1 MSLDIKDRKNLLA
14 VNLSLA
20 TNLLLA
26 VGRTVVGITGHS
38 PALLADGINSTSD
51 VAYLIVVRIFMTLA
65 RKPPDREHPFGHRQL
80 ESIAA
85 LVTGSF
91 VMATAIAIFWNA
103 INQVYQ
109 LLSGQSEFPGAKA
122 IALWVALFSGLVK
135 VGLYLFTR
143 NVSRQTGSLAVLAL
157 ARDHRNDVF
166 SVSTAT
172 LGIVMARAGYIW
184 FDPLAAAVVALVILA
199 TGITILRD
207 SSASLMDLFPSQP
220 VAQRIRELLE
230 SVPGIEEVEEIR
242 VHQIGHYLMVDVVIG
257 VDGTLTVAAGD
268 EIANQAEQR
277 LYGGL
282 EFLRHVSVHYHPGRG
297 KSAASEARG
306 RDERLS

>member
-1 MSLDIKDRKNLLA
+1 MSLELHDRQNLLA

-26 VGRTVVGITGHS
+26 VSRTVVGIVGHS
-38 PALLADGINSTSD
+38 PALLADGINSSSD
-51 VAYLIVVRIFMTLA
+51 VAYLIVVRIFMILA

-91 VMATAIAIFWNA
+91 VMATAVAIFWNA
-103 INQVYQ
+103 INEVYQ
-109 LLSGQSEFPGAKA
+109 LLSGHSEFQGAEA
-122 IALWVALFSGLVK
+122 IALWVAVSSGVVK

-143 NVSRQTGSLAVLAL
+143 RTGQQTGSLAVLAV

-172 LGIVMARAGYIW
+172 LGILMARAGYIW

-199 TGITILRD
+199 TGISILRD

-220 VAQRIRELLE
+220 VAQRIRTLLE
-230 SVPGIEEVEEIR
+230 GVPGIEEVEEIR

-257 VDGTLTVAAGD
+257 VEGTLTVAAGN
-268 EIANQAEQR
+268 EIATQAEER
-277 LYGGL
+277 LHNNL
-282 EFLRHVSVHYHPGRG
+282 DFLRHVSVHYHPR
-297 KSAASEARG
+297 
-306 RDERLS
+306 RL

>member
-1 MSLDIKDRKNLLA
+1 VSLELKDRKNLLA

-26 VGRTVVGITGHS
+26 VGRTVVGIVGHS

-51 VAYLIVVRIFMTLA
+51 VAYLIVVRIFMILA

-91 VMATAIAIFWNA
+91 VMATAVAIFWNA

-109 LLSGQSEFPGAKA
+109 LLSGRSEFHGAAA

-135 VGLYLFTR
+135 VGLYLFTSSI
-143 NVSRQTGSLAVLAL
+143 SRQTGSLAVLAL

-166 SVSTAT
+166 SVGTAT
-172 LGIVMARAGYIW
+172 LGIVLARAGYVW
-184 FDPLAAAVVALVILA
+184 FDPLAAAVVALVILG

-220 VAQRIRELLE
+220 VAQRIRALLE
-230 SVPGIEEVEEIR
+230 EVPGIDEVEETR

-257 VDGTLTVAAGD
+257 VEGTLTVAAGN
-268 EIANQAEQR
+268 EIATQAEER
-277 LYGGL
+277 LYRNL
-282 EFLRHVSVHYHPGRG
+282 DFLRHVSVHYHPSRDGRA
-297 KSAASEARG
+297 AAS
-306 RDERLS
+306 

>member
-1 MSLDIKDRKNLLA
+1 MSLELKDRKNLLA

-20 TNLLLA
+20 TNVLLA
-26 VGRTVVGITGHS
+26 VSRTVVGIVGHS

-51 VAYLIVVRIFMTLA
+51 VAYLIVVRIFMVLA

-91 VMATAIAIFWNA
+91 VMATAVAIFWNA
-103 INQVYQ
+103 INQVY
-109 LLSGQSEFPGAKA
+109 LRLAGRSELHVAAA
-122 IALWVALFSGLVK
+122 IALWVAVFSGLVK
-135 VGLYLFTR
+135 IGMYLFTR
-143 NVSRQTGSLAVLAL
+143 SISRQTGSLAVLAL

-166 SVSTAT
+166 SVGTAT
-172 LGIVMARAGYIW
+172 LGIVLARADYVW

-207 SSASLMDLFPSQP
+207 SSASLMELFPSQP

-230 SVPGIEEVEEIR
+230 EVPGIDDVEEIR

-257 VDGTLTVAAGD
+257 VEGTLTVAAGN
-268 EIANQAEQR
+268 EIATRAEQR
-277 LYGGL
+277 LHANL
-282 EFLRHVSVHYHPGRG
+282 DFLRHVSVHYHPSRAHSPSPSG
-297 KSAASEARG
+297 
-306 RDERLS
+306 

>member
-1 MSLDIKDRKNLLA
+1 LSLDIKDRKNLLA

-109 LLSGQSEFPGAKA
+109 LLSGSSEFPGAEA
-122 IALWVALFSGLVK
+122 IALWVAAFSGLVK
-135 VGLYLFTR
+135 IGLYVFTR
-143 NVSRQTGSLAVLAL
+143 SISRQTGSLAVLAWPATIATTSFPW
-157 ARDHRNDVF
+157 ARRPWA
-166 SVSTAT
+166 SCWPGPGMSGST
-172 LGIVMARAGYIW
+172 RW
-184 FDPLAAAVVALVILA
+184 P
-199 TGITILRD
+199 R
-207 SSASLMDLFPSQP
+207 PWWP
-220 VAQRIRELLE
+220 W
-230 SVPGIEEVEEIR
+230 
-242 VHQIGHYLMVDVVIG
+242 
-257 VDGTLTVAAGD
+257 
-268 EIANQAEQR
+268 
-277 LYGGL
+277 
-282 EFLRHVSVHYHPGRG
+282 
-297 KSAASEARG
+297 
-306 RDERLS
+306 

>member
-1 MSLDIKDRKNLLA
+1 LA
-14 VNLSLA
+14 VS
-20 TNLLLA
+20 
-26 VGRTVVGITGHS
+26 RTVVGIVGHS

-51 VAYLIVVRIFMTLA
+51 VAYLIVVRIFMILA

-109 LLSGQSEFPGAKA
+109 LRIGQSEPRIAEA
-122 IALWVALFSGLVK
+122 IALWVAIFSGLVK

-143 NVSRQTGSLAVLAL
+143 NIGRQTGSLAVLAV

-172 LGIVMARAGYIW
+172 LGIIMARAGYVW

-199 TGITILRD
+199 TGISILRD

-220 VAQRIRELLE
+220 VAKRIRELLE
-230 SVPGIEEVEEIR
+230 AVPGVVDVEEIR
-242 VHQIGHYLMVDVVIG
+242 VHQIGHYMMVDVVIG

-268 EIANQAEQR
+268 EIANLAEQR
-277 LYGGL
+277 LYGSL
-282 EFLRHVSVHYHPGRG
+282 EFLRHVSVHYHPALGEAERPAEADREP
-297 KSAASEARG
+297 AA
-306 RDERLS
+306 

>member
-1 MSLDIKDRKNLLA
+1 MSLERNDRKNLLA

-26 VGRTVVGITGHS
+26 ISRTVVGIAGHS

-51 VAYLIVVRIFMTLA
+51 VAYLIVVRIFMILA

-91 VMATAIAIFWNA
+91 VMATAVAIFWNA

-109 LLSGQSEFPGAKA
+109 LLSGHSEIRGAEA
-122 IALWVALFSGLVK
+122 IALWVALSSGLVK
-135 VGLYLFTR
+135 IGMYLFTR
-143 NVSRQTGSLAVLAL
+143 RISRQTGSLAVLAL

-166 SVSTAT
+166 SVATAT
-172 LGIVMARAGYIW
+172 LGIVMARAGFLW

-199 TGITILRD
+199 TGIAILRD

-230 SVPGIEEVEEIR
+230 EVPGIDTVEEIR
-242 VHQIGHYLMVDVVIG
+242 VHQIGHYLMVNVVIG
-257 VDGTLTVAAGD
+257 VEGTLTVAAGN
-268 EIANQAEQR
+268 EIATQAEQR
-277 LYGGL
+277 LHRNL
-282 EFLRHVSVHYHPGRG
+282 DFLRHVSVHYHPSRG
-297 KSAASEARG
+297 VQ
-306 RDERLS
+306 

>member
-1 MSLDIKDRKNLLA
+1 VSLERNDRKNLLA

-20 TNLLLA
+20 TNVLLA
-26 VGRTVVGITGHS
+26 VSRTVVGIAGHS

-51 VAYLIVVRIFMTLA
+51 VAYLIVVRIFMILA

-91 VMATAIAIFWNA
+91 VMATAVAIFWNA

-109 LLSGQSEFPGAKA
+109 LLSVRSEFPGAEA
-122 IALWVALFSGLVK
+122 IALWVAVSSGLVK
-135 VGLYLFTR
+135 IRMYLFTR
-143 NVSRQTGSLAVLAL
+143 RISRQTGSLAVLAV

-166 SVSTAT
+166 SVATAT
-172 LGIVMARAGYIW
+172 LGIVLARAGYVW
-184 FDPLAAAVVALVILA
+184 FDPLAAAVVALVILG

-220 VAQRIRELLE
+220 VAQRVRELLE
-230 SVPGIEEVEEIR
+230 DVPGIDAVEQIR

-257 VDGTLTVAAGD
+257 VEGTLTVAAGN
-268 EIANQAEQR
+268 EIATRAERR
-277 LYGGL
+277 LERNL
-282 EFLRHVSVHYHPGRG
+282 DFLRHVSVHYHPSRDGG
-297 KSAASEARG
+297 AAPS
-306 RDERLS
+306 

>member
-1 MSLDIKDRKNLLA
+1 VSLELHDRKNLLA

-20 TNLLLA
+20 TNVLLA
-26 VGRTVVGITGHS
+26 VSRTVVGIVGHS

-51 VAYLIVVRIFMTLA
+51 VAYLIVVRIFMVLA

-91 VMATAIAIFWNA
+91 VMATAVAIFWNA

-109 LLSGQSEFPGAKA
+109 LLSGSSEFPGAEA
-122 IALWVALFSGLVK
+122 IALWVAAFSGLVK
-135 VGLYLFTR
+135 IGLYVFTR
-143 NVSRQTGSLAVLAL
+143 SISRQTGSLAVLAL

-166 SVSTAT
+166 SVGTAT
-172 LGIVMARAGYIW
+172 LGIVLARAGYVW

-207 SSASLMDLFPSQP
+207 SSASLMDLFPRQP
-220 VAQRIRELLE
+220 VAQRIRALLE
-230 SVPGIEEVEEIR
+230 EVPGIDEVEEIR

-257 VDGTLTVAAGD
+257 VEGTLTVAAGN
-268 EIANQAEQR
+268 EIATRAEQR
-277 LYGGL
+277 LERNL
-282 EFLRHVSVHYHPGRG
+282 DFLRHVSVHYHPSREKGDR
-297 KSAASEARG
+297 RI
-306 RDERLS
+306 

>member
-1 MSLDIKDRKNLLA
+1 MNLEVHDRKNLLA

-20 TNLLLA
+20 TNVLLA
-26 VGRTVVGITGHS
+26 VSRTVVGVVGHS

-51 VAYLIVVRIFMTLA
+51 VAYLIVVRIFMVLA

-91 VMATAIAIFWNA
+91 VMATAVAIFWNA

-109 LLSGQSEFPGAKA
+109 LLSGRSEFRGAEA
-122 IALWVALFSGLVK
+122 IALWVAVFSGLVK
-135 VGLYLFTR
+135 VGMYLFTR
-143 NVSRQTGSLAVLAL
+143 SISRQTGSLAVLAL
-157 ARDHRNDVF
+157 ARDHRNNVF
-166 SVSTAT
+166 SVATAT
-172 LGIVMARAGYIW
+172 VGIVMARAGYVW

-220 VAQRIRELLE
+220 VAQRIRALLE
-230 SVPGIEEVEEIR
+230 EVPGIDEVEEIR
-242 VHQIGHYLMVDVVIG
+242 VHQIGHYLMVNVVIG
-257 VDGTLTVAAGD
+257 VEGTLTVAAGN
-268 EIANQAEQR
+268 EIATKAEER
-277 LYGGL
+277 LARNL
-282 EFLRHVSVHYHPGRG
+282 DFLRHVSVHYHPSRKG
-297 KSAASEARG
+297 
-306 RDERLS
+306 RLSAS